1 MALHHI
7 FFSIGG
13 APFRALCH
21 VLPHIEASKRALLC
35 SSFKQP
41 TFLIFLLPTIF
52 GRSIWS
58 NCFFLVILCVFVYIA
73 GGGFTHL
80 LIYHYPIT
88 PSPLPISLKVL
99 SHCIANYTWSI
110 STSLS
115 SSFCSPRSVLV
126 LLFYIPLSLHP
137 RYLSLSLSSYLYCHS
152 LYTVALRL
160 YLIVKA
166 EPFIGC

>member
-7 FFSIGG
+7 FFLHWRGTLKGPLSRFTSHRGIQEGTFVWFFQT
-13 APFRALCH
+13 A
-21 VLPHIEASKRALLC
+21 
-35 SSFKQP
+35 

-58 NCFFLVILCVFVYIA
+58 NCFFLVILCVIVYIA

-88 PSPLPISLKVL
+88 PSPLPLSLKVL
-99 SHCIANYTWSI
+99 SHCIADYTWSI
-110 STSLS
+110 STRLYPSVHLLQFSLS
-115 SSFCSPRSVLV
+115 FSIF
-126 LLFYIPLSLHP
+126 LFPFTLSIS
-137 RYLSLSLSSYLYCHS
+137 LSLSLSPLICTASPYI
-152 LYTVALRL
+152 ALRL